1 MTLSPFP
8 SCIPGI
14 RSVMA
19 CHPLRCAPRQHAMSG
34 WCHEPTSF
42 RLGAKQRAVC
52 QTQSGHL
59 NCKRTTMDPPTQIS
73 DEQLEDIV
81 LRGKVTALLC
91 RLHERAPPLVIFS
104 FFSCRLLSSLASW
117 QRKIRE
123 HLARSLIRLHCSSN
137 GSADTR
143 QHLSKP

>member
-1 MTLSPFP
+1 
-8 SCIPGI
+8 
-14 RSVMA
+14 MA
-19 CHPLRCAPRQHAMSG
+19 CHPLRCAPRQHDVMPG

-42 RLGAKQRAVC
+42 RPGAKQRAAW

-59 NCKRTTMDPPTQIS
+59 NCKRTTMDPPAQIS

-91 RLHERAPPLVIFS
+91 RLHDIERASPLVIFS

-123 HLARSLIRLHCSSN
+123 HTAPPRSLLSPLAFAYDCSN
-137 GSADTR
+137 VSADTR
-143 QHLSKP
+143 PRLSKP